1 MTKSTTRAAAVAD
14 AESASEPEGA
24 PAGDAGRPRGAEVVL
39 DGVTHHYPLHHELD
53 HGWLSWMIRRVSPA
67 ARARHEAEAAKG
79 SSLQVLDDVALTIP
93 PGQFVTVVG
102 QSGCGKSTILRLLAG
117 LEAPTRGSVVVDGER
132 IARPA
137 PERAMAFQDATL
149 LPWRT
154 VRDNVALGPQARGR
168 LAIDQ
173 RRIDAA
179 LEIVGLREF
188 AGAYPS
194 TLSGGMAQRA
204 ALARALVNRP
214 RLFLLDEPFGKLDAL
229 TRLGL
234 QDEFARLWSSQGFT
248 AILVTHDVDEALR
261 LAERV
266 VVLSERPAHV
276 VADLEVPRALA
287 AAPASADYQD
297 LKARILSLLGR

>member
-39 DGVTHHYPLHHELD
+39 DGVTHRYPLHHELD

-93 PGQFVTVVG
+93 PGQFVAVVG

-234 QDEFARLWSSQGFT
+234 QDEFAHLWSSQGFT